1 MPKLKN
7 AFVSWRN
14 LRDGGPWSTTGSG
27 RHRHTDRMILAIA
40 AWCCSWAA
48 GEFVLAEPERVFNP
62 YGVGYIAGAILTG
75 LSACYVVSRLV
86 SRGYA
91 FTSFTAA
98 LAAGGTL
105 TFATIAVAAG
115 AIRLFTSEIS
125 GTSLN
130 TLSAAA
136 VGLILITTY
145 VAVAKC
151 LKIRGTPA
159 MFLASIPLASI
170 LIYGQ
175 VARLSIWYTLP
186 ATSNESGSD
195 GYGRISVESI
205 YYGQYSLM
213 DAALDKVAKQR
224 PGIADI
230 YFVGFAGDASQKVFL
245 KEARSVGQL
254 FDERFDTASRSM
266 LLINN
271 RATVYETPLANGN
284 NLWYGLKEIGKILDP
299 EEDVLFLFLTSHGS
313 KDLLSV
319 NFWPLQPD
327 NMTAEDLRKTLDDS
341 GIKWRVIVV
350 SACYSGS
357 FIDDLRT
364 DHSLIITAAHADRTS
379 FGCGDEFDFTY
390 FGRAYFDQALR
401 ETFSFIEAF
410 GTASKAIEQRESEE
424 GLTPSQPQID
434 IGSAIRPKLE
444 EIGKRLAQ
452 LHKDQV
458 KIGAHGL
465 SGQARE

>member
-1 MPKLKN
+1 
-7 AFVSWRN
+7 
-14 LRDGGPWSTTGSG
+14 
-27 RHRHTDRMILAIA
+27 
-40 AWCCSWAA
+40 
-48 GEFVLAEPERVFNP
+48 
-62 YGVGYIAGAILTG
+62 
-75 LSACYVVSRLV
+75 
-86 SRGYA
+86 
-91 FTSFTAA
+91 
-98 LAAGGTL
+98 
-105 TFATIAVAAG
+105 
-115 AIRLFTSEIS
+115 
-125 GTSLN
+125 
-130 TLSAAA
+130 
-136 VGLILITTY
+136 
-145 VAVAKC
+145 
-151 LKIRGTPA
+151 
-159 MFLASIPLASI
+159 
-170 LIYGQ
+170 
-175 VARLSIWYTLP
+175 LSIWYTLP
-186 ATSNESGSD
+186 ATSNESESD

-213 DAALDKVAKQR
+213 DAALDKVARQR

-254 FDERFDTASRSM
+254 FDKRFDTAGRSM

-284 NLWYGLKEIGKILDP
+284 NLWYGLKEIGRILDP
-299 EEDVLFLFLTSHGS
+299 EEDVLFLFLTSHGW

-319 NFWPLQPD
+319 NFWPLQLD

-410 GTASKAIEQRESEE
+410 GSASKAIEQRESEE

-434 IGSAIRPKLE
+434 IGSAIRPKLD
-444 EIGKRLAQ
+444 EIGKRLFQ